1 MSDAPSTPE
10 DFALSHPPGHTP
22 AYPPGHAAAD
32 APAPA
37 KPTTA
42 KPEWANPAVDAV
54 VQLFNH
60 LSPAD
65 LPRLGQFYAEGAVFK
80 DPFNEVQ
87 GVSAIRGIFE
97 HMYTALDAPRFQVLE
112 TVAEGSQCF
121 ITWHFL
127 FRFKGAAAEQCVRGA
142 SHLKFNGAGL
152 ITLHRDYWDA
162 AEELY
167 EKLPV
172 LGSFMRWL
180 KKRAGGH

>member
-1 MSDAPSTPE
+1 MHASAPDTAE
-10 DFALSHPPGHTP
+10 AALERVVYFFEHLQ
-22 AYPPGHAAAD
+22 AAD
-32 APAPA
+32 VAHLADIY
-37 KPTTA
+37 TA
-42 KPEWANPAVDAV
+42 DA
-54 VQLFNH
+54 F
-60 LSPAD
+60 
-65 LPRLGQFYAEGAVFK
+65 FK

>member
-1 MSDAPSTPE
+1 MSDVQTPGESVSAAHASTVDPE
-10 DFALSHPPGHTP
+10 ALLIG
-22 AYPPGHAAAD
+22 
-32 APAPA
+32 
-37 KPTTA
+37 
-42 KPEWANPAVDAV
+42 PAVSAV

-80 DPFNEVQ
+80 DPFNEVR

-97 HMYTALDAPRFQVLE
+97 HMYTALDAPRFEVLE
-112 TVAEGSQCF
+112 TVVEGKQCF

-152 ITLHRDYWDA
+152 ITVHRDYWDA

-172 LGSFMRWL
+172 LGRFMRWL
-180 KKRAGGH
+180 KRRAGGH